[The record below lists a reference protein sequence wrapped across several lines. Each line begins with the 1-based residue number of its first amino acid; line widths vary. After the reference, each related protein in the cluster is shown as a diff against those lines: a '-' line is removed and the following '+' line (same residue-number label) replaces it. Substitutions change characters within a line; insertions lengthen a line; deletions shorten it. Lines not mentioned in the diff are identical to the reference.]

1 MKRIWNWYYGKASIR
16 KKLVLSYLSLV
27 LLPILGLGV
36 YSYYISTENLMYQT
50 RQTIESNISSI
61 SYGLN
66 SNIKRENDNIKYLS
80 YNSKFREKL
89 QDGAKDATGIAEEL
103 TQSVEPIF
111 WYFITSDDNIKGIK
125 IYSPYIHQGIGSFLK
140 PINDYERR
148 SWYEEN
154 KMNFKTHWFFE
165 DEKIFA
171 TRILLD
177 AETSSQPIG
186 LMSLEVYPKNFC
198 KPVTQSD
205 FLNNGVI
212 LVDSSG
218 LLIKEKRISDEN
230 LNSKITDFV
239 LNGVE
244 SGSYETDEYM
254 LSVSEPL
261 TNGWKIAYYIDKEEI
276 SDQMMKI
283 IETTAGVMLICLIA
297 VTVLISMISKLLS
310 SRILRLKG
318 LAEQVSSGDFHV
330 ELHTC
335 STDEIGTVESSF
347 VKMSR
352 RIRDMMEEMYQLG
365 LEKRAEELK
374 ALQAMIN
381 PHFLYNCLSSIKW
394 KAIRAEQDEIADITG
409 LIAKFYRTT
418 LNGGKQ
424 ITTVRNELDNIKSYL
439 EIQSRSHE
447 DRFDIEYLLDTE
459 GMEYEMPNF
468 LLQPI
473 VENAIIHGVDY
484 CDEDAKGRIIIEY
497 KCDKEYL
504 VFNIYN
510 NGPAVEKEAIEKIL
524 TTPGKG
530 YGIYNIRERIRMYYR
545 DENCGLFASVTDDYL
560 VCFTVRLGRKPIIK
574 ES

>member
-1 MKRIWNWYYGKASIR
+1 MKKIWNWYYGKASIR
-16 KKLVLSYLSLV
+16 TKLVLSYLFLV
-27 LLPILGLGV
+27 FLPILGLGV
-36 YSYYISTENLMYQT
+36 YSYYISTENLLNQT
-50 RQTIESNISSI
+50 RQTIEANISSI
-61 SYGLN
+61 SYSLN
-66 SNIKRENDNIKYLS
+66 SNIQRENDNIKYLS

-140 PINDYERR
+140 PMDDYERKD
-148 SWYEEN
+148 WYEDN

-165 DEKIFA
+165 DNKIFA
-171 TRILLD
+171 TRVLLD

-186 LMSLEVYPKNFC
+186 LMTLEVYPENFC

-205 FLNNGVI
+205 FLNNGLI
-212 LVDSSG
+212 LVDQSG
-218 LLIKEKRISDEN
+218 KNIKERTISDSK
-230 LNSKITDFV
+230 LNRKITDFV
-239 LNGVE
+239 LNCGE

-254 LSVSEPL
+254 LFVSEPL

-276 SDQMMKI
+276 SDQMIKI
-283 IETTAGVMLICLIA
+283 IETTAGVMLLCLIA
-297 VTVLISMISKLLS
+297 VTLLISMISKLLS
-310 SRILRLKG
+310 SRILKLKE
-318 LAEQVSSGDFHV
+318 LAEQVSSGDFNV
-330 ELHTC
+330 ELYTY

-352 RIRDMMEEMYQLG
+352 RICNMMEEMYQLG

-447 DRFDIEYLLDTE
+447 NRFDIEYLLDKE
-459 GMEYEMPNF
+459 GLEFKMPNF

-484 CDEDAKGRIIIEY
+484 CDDDTKGFVRIEY
-497 KCDKEYL
+497 KCDEEYL
-504 VFNIYN
+504 IFNIYN
-510 NGPAVEKEAIEKIL
+510 NGPAVEKEVIEKIL

-530 YGIYNIRERIRMYYR
+530 YGIYNIRERIRMYYK
-545 DENCGLFASVTDDYL
+545 DVNCGLFAGVTEDHL
-560 VCFTVRLGRKPIIK
+560 VCFTVRLGKNPIIK

>member
-1 MKRIWNWYYGKASIR
+1 
-16 KKLVLSYLSLV
+16 
-27 LLPILGLGV
+27 
-36 YSYYISTENLMYQT
+36 
-50 RQTIESNISSI
+50 
-61 SYGLN
+61 
-66 SNIKRENDNIKYLS
+66 
-80 YNSKFREKL
+80 
-89 QDGAKDATGIAEEL
+89 
-103 TQSVEPIF
+103 
-111 WYFITSDDNIKGIK
+111 
-125 IYSPYIHQGIGSFLK
+125 
-140 PINDYERR
+140 
-148 SWYEEN
+148 
-154 KMNFKTHWFFE
+154 
-165 DEKIFA
+165 
-171 TRILLD
+171 
-177 AETSSQPIG
+177 
-186 LMSLEVYPKNFC
+186 
-198 KPVTQSD
+198 
-205 FLNNGVI
+205 
-212 LVDSSG
+212 
-218 LLIKEKRISDEN
+218 
-230 LNSKITDFV
+230 
-239 LNGVE
+239 
-244 SGSYETDEYM
+244 
-254 LSVSEPL
+254 
-261 TNGWKIAYYIDKEEI
+261 
-276 SDQMMKI
+276 
-283 IETTAGVMLICLIA
+283 
-297 VTVLISMISKLLS
+297 
-310 SRILRLKG
+310 
-318 LAEQVSSGDFHV
+318 
-330 ELHTC
+330 
-335 STDEIGTVESSF
+335 
-347 VKMSR
+347 
-352 RIRDMMEEMYQLG
+352 
-365 LEKRAEELK
+365 
-374 ALQAMIN
+374 MIN